1 MTIQSDNTQYQN
13 RLNTAVIC
21 YLERQSRSSHP
32 SGKFGKAR
40 RWEPD
45 DGERRKCC
53 DGIRMPSRAWPYSLM
68 QHCCTMLHIAQ
79 LYDVDLRALRTMVA
93 AARKGV

>member
-32 SGKFGKAR
+32 SGKFDNAR

-45 DGERRKCC
+45 EGERRKCC
-53 DGIRMPSRAWPYSLM
+53 NSIRTPSRAWAYSLM
-68 QHCCTMLHIAQ
+68 LHCRTMVHIAQ
-79 LYDVDLRALRTMVA
+79 LYDVDLRGLRTAVA
-93 AARKGV
+93 AARKGK

>member
-13 RLNTAVIC
+13 QLDAAVVC
-21 YLERQSRSSHP
+21 YLDRQSRNIHSE
-32 SGKFGKAR
+32 GKFGKAR

-45 DGERRKCC
+45 EGERRKCC
-53 DGIRMPSRAWPYSLM
+53 DSIRTPSRVRPYTLE
-68 QHCCTMLHIAQ
+68 QHCRTMLHIAH
-79 LYDVDLRALRTMVA
+79 LYDVDLSVLRTMVA